1 MSVRDFNTEL
11 LEYIASSPTPF
22 HAASTLSIQLQK
34 AGYQQLQEGHEW
46 ELCPGKYYVLR
57 NDSSLIAFSLPDMDL
72 LTEGF
77 RMVGAH
83 TDSPCL
89 KIKPSPVVNSCG
101 YIQLGA
107 EIYGGVL
114 LNPWFDRD
122 LSVAGRVTFSSAMGV
137 IESRLIDFRRPLAI
151 IPSLAIHLDRT
162 ANEERRVNAQ
172 TDMVPVL
179 MLAEDED
186 LSFQQLLQD
195 QLMQEHGDI
204 GIGKILDYELS
215 LYDCQAPAIGG
226 FKGQFISSARLDN
239 LVSCYVGLKAL
250 LDSDDSKP
258 SMLVCFDHEEVG
270 SMSAAGA
277 QGPFLRSVLERLCS
291 TPEEMVKLG
300 YKPVGSDF
308 PVFLHPE
315 TGEEYALAR
324 TERKQGHGY
333 HGFTVDSH
341 PGVTLEED
349 LKRRDLTINAMARG
363 GDGELIDP
371 YGGAQDLKN
380 RVLRHVSPAFSE
392 DPLRVLRV
400 ARFAARLA
408 DHGFHVDEST
418 MDLGGDCRRHGGAA
432 TRNVRRGAAAVW
444 RAGRTPA

>member
-1 MSVRDFNTEL
+1 
-11 LEYIASSPTPF
+11 
-22 HAASTLSIQLQK
+22 
-34 AGYQQLQEGHEW
+34 
-46 ELCPGKYYVLR
+46 
-57 NDSSLIAFSLPDMDL
+57 
-72 LTEGF
+72 
-77 RMVGAH
+77 MVGAH

-137 IESRLIDFRRPLAI
+137 IESRLIDFRRPMAI

-270 SMSAAGA
+270 SASFSGA
-277 QGPFLRSVLERLCS
+277 QGPFLQSVLQRLTGSPESLTRLVHRSLMVSCDNAHGIHPNYAQKHDDNHRPVLNHGPVIKINANQRYS
-291 TPEEMVKLG
+291 TN
-300 YKPVGSDF
+300 S
-308 PVFLHPE
+308 E
-315 TGEEYALAR
+315 TGAMFRQLCEQADVPVQDFVMRSDMACGSTIGPITA
-324 TERKQGHGY
+324 TEVGVR
-333 HGFTVDSH
+333 TVDV
-341 PGVTLEED
+341 GVPQW
-349 LKRRDLTINAMARG
+349 AMHSIRETCGAS
-363 GDGELIDP
+363 DP
-371 YGGAQDLKN
+371 YYLYQVLK
-380 RVLRHVSPAFSE
+380 
-392 DPLRVLRV
+392 
-400 ARFAARLA
+400 
-408 DHGFHVDEST
+408 GFYASS
-418 MDLGGDCRRHGGAA
+418 L
-432 TRNVRRGAAAVW
+432 
-444 RAGRTPA
+444 